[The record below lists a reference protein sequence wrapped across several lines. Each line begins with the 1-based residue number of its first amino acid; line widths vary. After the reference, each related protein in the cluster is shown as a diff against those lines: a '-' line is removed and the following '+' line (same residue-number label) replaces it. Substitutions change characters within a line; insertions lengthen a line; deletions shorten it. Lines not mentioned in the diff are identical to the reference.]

1 MAATVEKSKRK
12 IDWRIETAL
21 WTGLA
26 AFVVFGP
33 KFCIW

>member
-1 MAATVEKSKRK
+1 MIEVAEKLKRK

-21 WTGLA
+21 WAGLA